1 MPRDRK
7 PAGEYA
13 VGYGK
18 PPQHTRFKPGQ
29 SGNPKGRRK
38 GVLNLKSVLE
48 QELFR
53 PVAIQ
58 EGGKR
63 RNVPILTVVIRQ
75 SLAKAAKGETRAL
88 TALLPII
95 QRAGLV
101 ADDEVTAPVAQLP
114 LSAAEEA
121 DLQEALA
128 EWRAE
133 SSAAEEEAP
142 R

>member
-7 PAGEYA
+7 LEGEYA

-95 QRAGLV
+95 QRAGLI
-101 ADDEVTAPVAQLP
+101 ADDEVAAPVAQLP

-121 DLQEALA
+121 DLREALA

-133 SSAAEEEAP
+133 SSTTKEEAP